1 MASNSTPKLKAYRLD
16 SNYSQAND
24 NDVQAMIDDE
34 FLPVVKKDLNP
45 KNTEMMV
52 GVRARQ
58 DGRLVIESGWNSLVI
73 PMSPIAENSNIYV
86 SQKICC
92 DGWVLGKGNLELF
105 ILRKSSSS
113 TDEFLFP
120 TVEPSIDDN
129 ANYSE
134 IYSDDDGWI
143 QIDRRFWDY
152 SVASEKNTVDSNH
165 YYESD
170 YITFQIGKILTSS
183 TRVFKKNGTY
193 VSLSEQGMVCI
204 RYKTYSELG
213 AVDSGILRLPF
224 GDIYNGNRNGRC
236 LHTFTKSIGAGN
248 AVVSTPDE
256 GSIRLL
262 EGKMLN
268 ASVMNFYEGNYLYK
282 RKIYP
287 FRVKVLQEEGITSD
301 FVANAMLDNGTA
313 MVESELSW
321 FMDGIMKPVVFERI
335 TVGER
340 KIFKQLTNKQV
351 TVQYQRSNG
360 KNQYIVTLSSN
371 YYDTGDAGG
380 LVHAYPK
387 ELFLAYNYVDDCLG
401 NVFDFNYD
409 YENWKNNSTNA
420 VDDYPRGIGYGYAN
434 NGLLLSLPPTD
445 YVYLKREIM
454 AVVGEG
460 RDSTRDLE
468 LVINNG
474 TASFTVSS
482 SGITVNNDDE
492 YKNEKNRIKEG
503 LDSFDATRGFKIYVD
518 GNEIWDS
525 IKYDALTT
533 EQQNDYIA
541 NNGGYTVVAT
551 TDNDI
556 TTIDISGTNASSLS
570 EVMMSYYEKHPIT
583 YSASNDSNPYCIG
596 YRVACYEKVKSAT
609 LFVSSFPNWL
619 KGHVNNDLDI
629 FYGNALYSGT
639 VVTSNEMNEDYH
651 DIYPEYTKDGWYP
664 IYPDG
669 AIEFNQEKTI
679 FDYFDVFNYMDVE
692 NDDDSSSSTPS
703 GTALTMYDIAGG
715 VSSDDGKV
723 LLPNAYSINCEGTR
737 LGTIDLQYRI
747 VRYNVAHLDSI
758 YTVSRGRLMNYSNKN
773 GISRYAMLEDD
784 GFDDMNEVVNESVR
798 LDHTNKKWIGRDDS
812 TIQKFVE
819 SGHDQ
824 LPSLIT
830 GVQKESIDNGGLT
843 LLSDMELINQD
854 IVTVNT
860 ENDRICTFTV
870 PAESTVL
877 FCFDSNTTPQKK
889 ITNSSEY
896 VDGYARIYA
905 KIEDNVLYFACPLG
919 NFIRVNAQ
927 DIAGLKSE
935 LFSSTI
941 LEGLQWIPFE
951 DYPDCHV
958 GTLSGES
965 HECIGI
971 NNLQTTSVTVNA
983 KNRTWWI
990 GDENEFSNSN
1000 NIFSQEIP
1008 LVPTDD
1014 FENISKNG
1022 TGLKRLMYHDA
1033 LWGYDVF
1040 FEVVSYRHNVTREN
1054 KYKEGE
1060 SSVKCVEIVAY
1071 RVLTR

>member
-1 MASNSTPKLKAYRLD
+1 MASNSTPRLKAYRLD

-34 FLPVVKKDLNP
+34 FLPVVQKDLNP
-45 KNTEMMV
+45 RNTEMMV

-58 DGRLVIESGWNSLVI
+58 DGRLVIESNWNSMLI
-73 PMSPIAENSNIYV
+73 SMSQMAENSNIYV
-86 SQKICC
+86 SKKICC

-105 ILRKSSSS
+105 ILRKTSND
-113 TDEFLFP
+113 TFELP
-120 TVEPSIDDN
+120 TNKESISDD
-129 ANYSE
+129 ADYSE

-143 QIDRRFWDY
+143 QLDRRFWDY
-152 SVASEKNTVDSNH
+152 SVASEKNTTDTNH

-183 TRVFKKNGTY
+183 TRVFKKNETY
-193 VSLSEQGMVCI
+193 FSLSDTNMVCI

-213 AVDSGILRLPF
+213 AGANGTLRLPF

-236 LHTFTKSIGAGN
+236 LHTFTKSSGTGNTTTSIPDAGS
-248 AVVSTPDE
+248 V
-256 GSIRLL
+256 RLL
-262 EGKMLN
+262 EGRMLN
-268 ASVMNFYEGNYLYK
+268 TSVMNFYEGNYLYK

-287 FRVKVLQEEGITSD
+287 FRVKVLQDENIELSD
-301 FVANAMLDNGTA
+301 FVADETLDNGTA
-313 MVESELSW
+313 IVESELSW

-335 TVGER
+335 TVNGN

-380 LVHAYPK
+380 QVHAYPK

-401 NVFDFNYD
+401 NVFDFNYNYD
-409 YENWKNNSTNA
+409 NWKDNVTNI
-420 VDDYPRGIGYGYAN
+420 VNDYPRGIGYGHAN
-434 NGLLLSLPPTD
+434 NGLLLSPPPPTE
-445 YVYLKREIM
+445 YVYLKREIL
-454 AVVGEG
+454 AVVAGEG
-460 RDSTRDLE
+460 RDSTRDL
-468 LVINNG
+468 LLTINGN

-482 SGITVNNDDE
+482 NGITEDSTASDE
-492 YKNEKNRIKEG
+492 AKEKNRIKVG
-503 LDSFDATRGFKIYVD
+503 LDFFDATRGFKIYAD
-518 GNEIWDS
+518 GNEIV
-525 IKYDALTT
+525 AG
-533 EQQNDYIA
+533 
-541 NNGGYTVVAT
+541 NGGYTIAT
-551 TDNDI
+551 TTNVDEITNNNI
-556 TTIDISGTNASSLS
+556 TTITISGTNALSLS
-570 EVMMSYYEKHPIT
+570 EVMLSYYEKHPIA
-583 YSASNDSNPYCIG
+583 YSASGNANPYCIG

-664 IYPDG
+664 MYSDG

-692 NDDDSSSSTPS
+692 NDDDSNSQALS
-703 GTALTMYDIAGG
+703 GTTATMYDIAGG
-715 VSSDDGKV
+715 VQNEDGKA

-737 LGTIDLQYRI
+737 LGTIDLQYKV

-773 GISRYAMLEDD
+773 GIARYAMLEDD
-784 GFDDMNEVVNESVR
+784 GFDDMDEDVNEAVR

-824 LPSLIT
+824 LPSLVT
-830 GVQKESIDNGGLT
+830 GVQKESIENDGLS
-843 LLSDMELINQD
+843 LLSDMDLIDRD
-854 IVTVNT
+854 IATVNT
-860 ENDRICTFTV
+860 ENDRICAFTV
-870 PAESTVL
+870 PAGSTVL
-877 FCFDSNTTPQKK
+877 FCFDSSTTQQKK
-889 ITNSSEY
+889 ITNPNEY
-896 VDGYARIYA
+896 LDRYARIYA
-905 KIEDNVLYFACPLG
+905 KIENKVLYFACPEDSFTRSGSL
-919 NFIRVNAQ
+919 
-927 DIAGLKSE
+927 DITGLKNE
-935 LFSSTI
+935 LFESTI
-941 LEGLQWIPFE
+941 LNGLRWIPFE

-990 GDENEFSNSN
+990 GDENESSSPNI
-1000 NIFSQEIP
+1000 IFSQETP

-1014 FENISKNG
+1014 FKNISKNG
-1022 TGLKRLMYHDA
+1022 VGLKRLMYHDEA
-1033 LWGYDVF
+1033 WGYNVF
-1040 FEVVSYRHNVTREN
+1040 FEVLSYRYNVTEGN
-1054 KYKEGE
+1054 PYKEGK
-1060 SSVKCVEIVAY
+1060 SDVKCAEVVAY